1 MKKKII
7 LSLLIVSMLLSFLS
21 GCGRITSQPSSTDM
35 PAPADVVP
43 SVTLPA
49 EPAPNTEPVTRT
61 VIDMAGRE
69 VELPAEINTIATF
82 GACGVLNAFVELM
95 GAGSKL
101 CNNMSPSFT
110 KTDKWKMQFEF
121 APQIADAPVLENA
134 NREILIE
141 EVLKLKPDLCLTM
154 TESTAEYLAENGLN
168 VVYLSWSEVDDIKV
182 AVELM
187 GKVLGA
193 EDVAAD
199 YIKYFDDTVA
209 RAEELTSGLTDDQ
222 RVKVLYG
229 SVAKRS
235 QPHRIAEWWIAKAGA
250 ISVTDDGHDGES
262 YEYTTEKLLEWN
274 PDVMLL
280 TAKEKDELKAD
291 AQLSGI
297 TAIANDAMYMIPT
310 VAHVWGNRTV
320 EQPLT
325 ILWTINKCYP
335 ELLSKEQLAED
346 IHYFY
351 EHFFLYD
358 MSDEQIAAII
368 D

>member
-1 MKKKII
+1 MKKKL
-7 LSLLIVSMLLSFLS
+7 LSLLFAAVMLLTMLC
-21 GCGRITSQPSSTDM
+21 GCV
-35 PAPADVVP
+35 PAGA
-43 SVTLPA
+43 S
-49 EPAPNTEPVTRT
+49 APETRT
-61 VIDMAGRE
+61 VTDMAGRE
-69 VELPAEINTIATF
+69 VTLPAEIDSIATF

-95 GAGSKL
+95 GAGSKI

-110 KTDKWKMQFEF
+110 KSSKWKMQYEF

-134 NREILIE
+134 DREVLIE
-141 EVLKLKPDLCLTM
+141 EVLKLNPDLCLTM
-154 TESTAEYLAENGLN
+154 SKGTAEYLAENGLT
-168 VVYLSWSEVDDIKV
+168 VVYLAWSEVEDVKV

-187 GKVLGA
+187 GEILGS
-193 EDVAAD
+193 EDIAAD
-199 YIKYFDDTVA
+199 YIQYFDGTVA

-222 RVKVLYG
+222 RAKVLYG

-250 ISVTDDGHDGES
+250 ISVTDDGHEGES
-262 YEYTTEKLLEWN
+262 YEYTTEKLLQWN

-280 TAKEKDELKAD
+280 SANEKDELKAD
-291 AQLSGI
+291 AQLAGI
-297 TAIANDAMYMIPT
+297 TAIENDAMYLVPT

-335 ELLSKEQLAED
+335 ELLPTEQLAED

-358 MSDEQIAAII
+358 MSDEQIAEII
-368 D
+368 G

>member
-1 MKKKII
+1 MKKKL
-7 LSLLIVSMLLSFLS
+7 LSLLFAAVMLLTMLC
-21 GCGRITSQPSSTDM
+21 GCV
-35 PAPADVVP
+35 PAGA
-43 SVTLPA
+43 S
-49 EPAPNTEPVTRT
+49 APETRT
-61 VIDMAGRE
+61 VTDMAGRE
-69 VELPAEINTIATF
+69 VTLPAEIDSIATF

-95 GAGSKL
+95 GAGSKI

-110 KTDKWKMQFEF
+110 KSSKWKMQYEF

-134 NREILIE
+134 DREVLIE
-141 EVLKLKPDLCLTM
+141 EVLKLHPDLCLTM
-154 TESTAEYLAENGLN
+154 SKGTAEYLAENGLT
-168 VVYLSWSEVDDIKV
+168 VVYLAWSEVEDVKA

-187 GKVLGA
+187 GEILGA
-193 EDVAAD
+193 EDIAAD
-199 YIKYFDDTVA
+199 YIQYFDGTVA
-209 RAEELTSGLTDDQ
+209 RAEELTSGLTDEQ
-222 RVKVLYG
+222 RAKVLYG

-262 YEYTTEKLLEWN
+262 YEYTTEKLLQWN

-280 TAKEKDELKAD
+280 SANEKDELKAN
-291 AQLSGI
+291 AQLAGI
-297 TAIANDAMYMIPT
+297 TAIENDAMYLVPT

-335 ELLSKEQLAED
+335 ELLPAEQLAED

-358 MSDEQIAAII
+358 MSGEQIAEII
-368 D
+368 G